1 MVRFWRNF
9 VGEKLLM
16 EGEKIEV
23 FLLFFYSL
31 GGLLII
37 ADAVDWKEDSEIR
50 WTLTNCWSIFVGF
63 IIYYYIIIYYVL
75 LIYF

>member
-1 MVRFWRNF
+1 MVVVCLVVVLLFFFCDTQTVVRFWRNF

-16 EGEKIEV
+16 EGGKIEV

-31 GGLLII
+31 DGLLII

-50 WTLTNCWSIFVGF
+50 
-63 IIYYYIIIYYVL
+63 
-75 LIYF
+75 